1 MKNLGKLLLV
11 IVAAAGLTIAGCAAT
26 GGGAPGNPESTDVN
40 ADVLTERKILSAI
53 ADDPGLEA
61 TTIGVS
67 CINGVVTLR
76 GSVGSA
82 IERELAERVAKSV
95 SGVTAVNNLLTFT

>member
-26 GGGAPGNPESTDVN
+26 GGAPGVPESTDVN
-40 ADVLTERKILSAI
+40 ADVLTERKILSAL